1 MISLNWKENGKMEF
15 QLMSAKYWSDFKRLL
30 NDYPQIANEF
40 KVQIIDTTQEYENG
54 NRYIDSEV
62 YITIDTLED
71 LIRFIDI
78 VDESVMF
85 NGDEILIYDDYIE

>member
-1 MISLNWKENGKMEF
+1 MNSLNVKENGKMEF

>member
-1 MISLNWKENGKMEF
+1 MNSLNWKENGKMEF

>member
-1 MISLNWKENGKMEF
+1 MEF
-15 QLMSAKYWSDFKRLL
+15 QLMSAKYWSDFKRIL

-40 KVQIIDTTQEYENG
+40 KVKIIDTTEVDKRG
-54 NRYIDSEV
+54 KRHVDSEV

-71 LIRFIDI
+71 LVKLVDVID
-78 VDESVMF
+78 DSVIF

>member
-1 MISLNWKENGKMEF
+1 MEF

-54 NRYIDSEV
+54 DRYVDSEI
-62 YITIDTLED
+62 YITINTLED
-71 LIRFIDI
+71 LIKLNEII
-78 VDESVMF
+78 EVEIII